1 MQEREK
7 ESVGPGGGWRVEDSQ
22 SEWSEG
28 SEPAGAPALS
38 LSLSLSLSLYSQ
50 IILISHNWT
59 NTRDISSHFSII
71 YIYIYTAFIFVYQYY
86 HHG

>member
-38 LSLSLSLSLYSQ
+38 LSLSLSLYSQ

-59 NTRDISSHFSII
+59 NTRDISSHFSTI